1 MQMVAQQVIG
11 RTVEENAMS
20 NVDPATYRPLQ
31 DGLRAAGH
39 FLDTNDRRLTSL
51 LVVADGIVLTL
62 MPRDLRGVDE
72 ALLLTHDD
80 LRGLWN
86 QSRRARAAA
95 PVPGRDL
102 QTHTPDPMF
111 PTGYEDFLRALGDV
125 AARQHWT
132 ALRLLR
138 VGDDTIVRY
147 GACSDR
153 KEMVLAAH
161 DVETILNR
169 AFRQRGK
176 GPLS

>member
-1 MQMVAQQVIG
+1 
-11 RTVEENAMS
+11 MS

-31 DGLRAAGH
+31 DGLRAAGR

-80 LRGLWN
+80 LRGLWV
-86 QSRRARAAA
+86 QSRRARAAT

-111 PTGYEDFLRALGDV
+111 PTGYEDFLRALGDT

-138 VGDDTIVRY
+138 VGDDTILRY
-147 GACSDR
+147 GTCSDR

-161 DVETILNR
+161 DVEAILNH
-169 AFRQRGK
+169 AFRQRGT

>member
-1 MQMVAQQVIG
+1 
-11 RTVEENAMS
+11 MS
-20 NVDPATYRPLQ
+20 NVDLATYRPLQ

-62 MPRDLRGVDE
+62 RPRDLRGVDE

-86 QSRRARAAA
+86 QSRSARVAA

-102 QTHTPDPMF
+102 QTHTPDPIF
-111 PTGYEDFLRALGDV
+111 PTGYEDFLRALGDA
-125 AARQHWT
+125 AAREHWT

-138 VGDDTIVRY
+138 VGDDTILRC
-147 GACSDR
+147 GARGDR
-153 KEMVLAAH
+153 KETVLTAH
-161 DVETILNR
+161 DVEAILNR

>member
-1 MQMVAQQVIG
+1 MTNVVPAPY
-11 RTVEENAMS
+11 RT
-20 NVDPATYRPLQ
+20 LQ

-39 FLDTNDRRLTSL
+39 FLDSNDRRLTSL

-62 MPRDLRGVDE
+62 MPRDLRGVAE

-80 LRGLWN
+80 LRGLWE
-86 QSRRARAAA
+86 QSRRARAAT

-111 PTGYEDFLRALGDV
+111 PTGYEDFLRALGDI
-125 AARQHWT
+125 AAHQHWT

-138 VGDDTIVRY
+138 VGDDTILRY

-153 KEMVLAAH
+153 QEMVLATH
-161 DVETILNR
+161 DVEAILNH

>member
-1 MQMVAQQVIG
+1 
-11 RTVEENAMS
+11 MS

-39 FLDTNDRRLTSL
+39 FLDSNDRRLTSL

-62 MPRDLRGVDE
+62 VSRDPPGIDE
-72 ALLLTHDD
+72 VLLLTHDD
-80 LRGLWN
+80 LRGLWD
-86 QSRRARAAA
+86 QSRRAHEAA
-95 PVPGRDL
+95 PMPGSDL
-102 QTHTPDPMF
+102 QTHSPDPIF
-111 PTGYEDFLRALGDV
+111 PTGYEDFLRALGD
-125 AARQHWT
+125 AAAHQDWT

-138 VGDDTIVRY
+138 VGDDTILRY
-147 GACSDR
+147 GARSDR

-161 DVETILNR
+161 DVEAILNR

>member
-1 MQMVAQQVIG
+1 
-11 RTVEENAMS
+11 MS
-20 NVDPATYRPLQ
+20 NVDSATYRPLQ
-31 DGLRAAGH
+31 DGLRAAGR
-39 FLDTNDRRLTSL
+39 FLDSNDRRLTSL

-80 LRGLWN
+80 LRELWI
-86 QSRRARAAA
+86 QSRRARAAT

-111 PTGYEDFLRALGDV
+111 PTGCEDFLRALGDI

-138 VGDDTIVRY
+138 VGDETILRY

-153 KEMVLAAH
+153 KEVVLTAH
-161 DVETILNR
+161 DVEVILNR
-169 AFRQRGK
+169 AFRLRGK
-176 GPLS
+176 GPQS

>member
-1 MQMVAQQVIG
+1 MQVVTQHVIG
-11 RTVEENAMS
+11 RAVEENAMS
-20 NVDPATYRPLQ
+20 RVEPTTYRPLQ

-39 FLDTNDRRLTSL
+39 FLDANDRRLTSL

-72 ALLLTHDD
+72 ALLLTHED
-80 LRGLWN
+80 LRGLWA
-86 QSRRARAAA
+86 QCRRARSAA

-111 PTGYEDFLRALGDV
+111 PTGYEDFLRALGAE
-125 AARQHWT
+125 AARQRWT

-138 VGDDTIVRY
+138 VGDDTILRY
-147 GACSDR
+147 GTCSDR

-161 DVETILNR
+161 DIETILNR

-176 GPLS
+176 GALS

>member
-1 MQMVAQQVIG
+1 
-11 RTVEENAMS
+11 MS
-20 NVDPATYRPLQ
+20 NVSPATYRPLQ

-39 FLDTNDRRLTSL
+39 FLDSNDRRLTSL

-62 MPRDLRGVDE
+62 MPRDLRGVAE

-80 LRGLWN
+80 LRELWVL
-86 QSRRARAAA
+86 SRRARAAT

-111 PTGYEDFLRALGDV
+111 PTGYEDFLRALGDI

-138 VGDDTIVRY
+138 MGDDTLLRY

-153 KEMVLAAH
+153 KEVVLAAH
-161 DVETILNR
+161 DVEAILNR

>member
-1 MQMVAQQVIG
+1 
-11 RTVEENAMS
+11 MS

-86 QSRRARAAA
+86 QSRSARVAA

-102 QTHTPDPMF
+102 QTHTPDPIF
-111 PTGYEDFLRALGDV
+111 PTGYEDFLRALGD
-125 AARQHWT
+125 AAEHQHWP

-138 VGDDTIVRY
+138 VGDETVLRY
-147 GACSDR
+147 GTRSDR
-153 KEMVLAAH
+153 MEMVLAAR
-161 DVETILNR
+161 DVEALLNR
-169 AFRQRGK
+169 AFKQRGK
-176 GPLS
+176 GAMS

>member
-1 MQMVAQQVIG
+1 
-11 RTVEENAMS
+11 MS

-72 ALLLTHDD
+72 ALLLTQDD
-80 LRGLWN
+80 LRALWD
-86 QSRRARAAA
+86 QACGARA
-95 PVPGRDL
+95 GGSEL
-102 QTHTPDPMF
+102 QTHTPDPIF
-111 PTGYEDFLRALGDV
+111 PTGYEDFLRALGDI
-125 AARQHWT
+125 AARQRWT

-138 VGDDTIVRY
+138 VGDDTILRY

-153 KEMVLAAH
+153 KEVVLAAN
-161 DVETILNR
+161 DVEAILNR

-176 GPLS
+176 GSLS

>member
-1 MQMVAQQVIG
+1 
-11 RTVEENAMS
+11 MS

-31 DGLRAAGH
+31 DGLRAAGR

-80 LRGLWN
+80 LRGLWV
-86 QSRRARAAA
+86 QSRHARAAT
-95 PVPGRDL
+95 PVPGSDL
-102 QTHTPDPMF
+102 QTRTPDPIF
-111 PTGYEDFLRALGDV
+111 PTGYEDFLRALGD
-125 AARQHWT
+125 AAAHQHWT

-138 VGDDTIVRY
+138 VGDDTILRY
-147 GACSDR
+147 GARSDR

-161 DVETILNR
+161 DVEAILNR

-176 GPLS
+176 GSLS

>member
-1 MQMVAQQVIG
+1 
-11 RTVEENAMS
+11 MS
-20 NVDPATYRPLQ
+20 KVDPATYRPLQ
-31 DGLRAAGH
+31 DGLRAAGR
-39 FLDTNDRRLTSL
+39 FLDTNERRLTSL

-80 LRGLWN
+80 LRGLWD
-86 QSRRARAAA
+86 QSRRARAAT

-102 QTHTPDPMF
+102 QAHTPDPMF
-111 PTGYEDFLRALGDV
+111 PTGYEDFLRALGDI

-138 VGDDTIVRY
+138 VGDNTILRY
-147 GACSDR
+147 GTCSDR
-153 KEMVLAAH
+153 KEVVLAAH
-161 DVETILNR
+161 DVDAILNR

-176 GPLS
+176 GALS

>member
-1 MQMVAQQVIG
+1 
-11 RTVEENAMS
+11 MS

-39 FLDTNDRRLTSL
+39 FLDSNDRRLTSL

-80 LRGLWN
+80 LRALWE
-86 QSRRARAAA
+86 QSRRARAAT
-95 PVPGRDL
+95 PVPGSDL
-102 QTHTPDPMF
+102 QTRTPDPIF
-111 PTGYEDFLRALGDV
+111 PTGYEDFLRALGD
-125 AARQHWT
+125 AAASQHWT

-138 VGDDTIVRY
+138 VGDDTILRF
-147 GACSDR
+147 GTRSER
-153 KEMVLAAH
+153 QEMVLAAH
-161 DVETILNR
+161 DVEAILNR

-176 GPLS
+176 GSLS